1 MESGE
6 AAKPLI
12 QAPTGVAPKRRRRG
26 QHATS
31 KGSGRKNDEL
41 VKRFQPSLSW
51 LLPGAAR
58 VQRRLLPRPTR
69 PPPPGITPLRR
80 LGVWR
85 RLRQGVDSEGAPVFV
100 TLEGDIV
107 HKPQSYWA
115 AQRDEAILATAGI
128 RGRGR
133 GSRIHVPEAVPP
145 FSIRWR
151 AFSDVPCMCAAVADG
166 IYWRSLIYSAPT
178 SGGKSL
184 VAELLIARRL
194 LFEGVRSVVVAP
206 HVSLCTEKAQHLQ
219 QLLGPMTL
227 RVEAF
232 HASANAASNWY
243 AGIDVAVCTLE
254 KANMIFN
261 RLILDL
267 LAPEVAMAE
276 DTETAGNAAALQEAG
291 DGCDG
296 AFRSADIGV
305 CQEARWWS
313 SVCRRLPV
321 IEAEFPVGLVCVD
334 EIHVIGDP
342 QRGHLL
348 EMLLAKVLFLNRI
361 LKRPIQLVGMSATLP
376 NAAQIAEWL
385 DAELFVTGDR
395 PSPLDLF
402 VKVGSEVYAWD
413 KTEGLQ
419 SARRLHGGRLSLPP
433 LVEAAAS
440 AAARALAA
448 AGTAAHATAS
458 SGGAH
463 QLPTVPL
470 TASLGA
476 GRGKHASVVASALR
490 CLREEA
496 DIVSPN
502 SPPSR
507 RAGST
512 GGGANGSAAAREH
525 CCGWQEDAEHLATLT
540 WETLRESRKVIIF
553 CPTQEWTA
561 RTASFLAKAL
571 PFCRRMEAW
580 ADLLRQRAAACLSI
594 RSLNACESMQCPR
607 EVPPQRAQQQQ
618 QQQLQQLQQLQQQ
631 ALRQARQE
639 LFALP
644 VSMLAQLLAHSPHLY
659 VDQQTLRGRE
669 DMQWQLAQLSLIPQ
683 ATMLAAIREGVAYH
697 HAGLSGEE
705 RECVENG
712 YRRGYLSV
720 LCATTTLALGV
731 NLPAARVIVRAPHVG
746 RNELLSAARFQ
757 QMAGRAGRK
766 GLEHRGEA
774 YIICSAD
781 TLPHVQDLVKTVAAA
796 ASPERSS
803 STGTKGSVAAGVSAL
818 KGQHLCRFL
827 LETVH
832 VLLPLLRRGREG
844 FSRNTDGGAFGDI
857 AAVLLQ
863 CTLRSRQESHASLV
877 EEAAAAVRYLHTC
890 FLLEAEAASASPPCC
905 AMQQQ
910 FQGPSDPWLCCSGAS
925 AHEKP
930 AVHNSA
936 RPAPH
941 ANLANAPP
949 ELVEAAHTT
958 PSQTCRFPLRALA
971 FPPST
976 LPAPCQ
982 ALLQRYPCLRSPAVL
997 ARMLQAALHASDNAE
1012 AMPDSAPLLHA
1023 APRGPPD
1030 AAPDTTSHLPASSK
1044 HPPQSRGATGQ
1055 SSRAPMLSSRDEE
1068 AFAARLRLHF
1078 SALDELA
1085 AQLEGKT
1092 HPARGRSSD
1101 VDVEGGKA
1109 GGEGGRRLALT
1120 EAGAATVEAGLA
1132 PWEGAE
1138 LYADIFKTSVLG
1150 LCATNELHI
1159 IFLAAVSVGG
1169 DAQPHWRCYLSVYDS
1184 LDPACR
1190 AALSEVFSMLA
1201 GKLKL
1206 ACLPVGAL
1214 VSKFKDLADT
1224 QTKGSCFASNSDARR
1239 DAIVLQQFL
1248 QLEGMTPRRA
1258 TALRAIQVNTC
1269 EELLNTPVYDIFKAL
1284 EAAEPA
1290 FLTAADHN
1298 AEANQDAWLCKMRRQ
1313 RARLLAVAV
1322 KLKDAAQKEQA
1333 MRLQALEDEAAG
1345 HWSLAE
1351 KLSEQSGDE
1360 EGSVA
1365 SQQHSC
1371 LQSTDHEPT
1380 ANCKS

>member
-1 MESGE
+1 MAG
-6 AAKPLI
+6 
-12 QAPTGVAPKRRRRG
+12 RRRALGDSDMGDASRRS
-26 QHATS
+26 QSHHLLSHAGVDCPHS
-31 KGSGRKNDEL
+31 
-41 VKRFQPSLSW
+41 Q
-51 LLPGAAR
+51 
-58 VQRRLLPRPTR
+58 LPRKSFAVLQTD
-69 PPPPGITPLRR
+69 GG
-80 LGVWR
+80 LGGSAQAACCSLPKYSKSE
-85 RLRQGVDSEGAPVFV
+85 RLRVD
-100 TLEGDIV
+100 
-107 HKPQSYWA
+107 
-115 AQRDEAILATAGI
+115 
-128 RGRGR
+128 
-133 GSRIHVPEAVPP
+133 AVP
-145 FSIRWR
+145 
-151 AFSDVPCMCAAVADG
+151 
-166 IYWRSLIYSAPT
+166 
-178 SGGKSL
+178 
-184 VAELLIARRL
+184 AR
-194 LFEGVRSVVVAP
+194 
-206 HVSLCTEKAQHLQ
+206 
-219 QLLGPMTL
+219 
-227 RVEAF
+227 
-232 HASANAASNWY
+232 
-243 AGIDVAVCTLE
+243 
-254 KANMIFN
+254 
-261 RLILDL
+261 
-267 LAPEVAMAE
+267 
-276 DTETAGNAAALQEAG
+276 
-291 DGCDG
+291 
-296 AFRSADIGV
+296 
-305 CQEARWWS
+305 
-313 SVCRRLPV
+313 
-321 IEAEFPVGLVCVD
+321 
-334 EIHVIGDP
+334 
-342 QRGHLL
+342 
-348 EMLLAKVLFLNRI
+348 
-361 LKRPIQLVGMSATLP
+361 
-376 NAAQIAEWL
+376 
-385 DAELFVTGDR
+385 
-395 PSPLDLF
+395 
-402 VKVGSEVYAWD
+402 
-413 KTEGLQ
+413 
-419 SARRLHGGRLSLPP
+419 
-433 LVEAAAS
+433 
-440 AAARALAA
+440 
-448 AGTAAHATAS
+448 
-458 SGGAH
+458 
-463 QLPTVPL
+463 
-470 TASLGA
+470 
-476 GRGKHASVVASALR
+476 
-490 CLREEA
+490 
-496 DIVSPN
+496 
-502 SPPSR
+502 
-507 RAGST
+507 
-512 GGGANGSAAAREH
+512 
-525 CCGWQEDAEHLATLT
+525 
-540 WETLRESRKVIIF
+540 
-553 CPTQEWTA
+553 
-561 RTASFLAKAL
+561 
-571 PFCRRMEAW
+571 
-580 ADLLRQRAAACLSI
+580 
-594 RSLNACESMQCPR
+594 
-607 EVPPQRAQQQQ
+607 
-618 QQQLQQLQQLQQQ
+618 
-631 ALRQARQE
+631 
-639 LFALP
+639 

-683 ATMLAAIREGVAYH
+683 ATMLAAVREGVAYH

-832 VLLPLLRRGREG
+832 VLLPLLRRGWEG

-910 FQGPSDPWLCCSGAS
+910 FQGPSNPWLCCSGAS

-997 ARMLQAALHASDNAE
+997 ARMLQAALYASDNAE

-1030 AAPDTTSHLPASSK
+1030 AAPHTTSHLPASSK

-1092 HPARGRSSD
+1092 HPARVALPSAAAPRERPVEGRSSD

-1184 LDPACR
+1184 LDPACRKVADALGIRRQVICREAMRFQGTPRRSANDTADRLLHERLTFGELCTRIETETHRRFFFALLLHDVYCEGEASKFYGISSHAVQHHQLLGGRRGRLLGMPLKPLLHSALSGFLIVCLR